1 MPIIVFF
8 VKVAALSAQWLL
20 TPTFLA
26 HCDAVWGGRQPPHL
40 NAVDPQAWLADILTR
55 LVNGW
60 PMSKIDELMPWADA
74 AGLKEC
80 AVA

>member
-40 NAVDPQAWLADILTR
+40 SDVNPVAYIAETLEAILNGHPQ
-55 LVNGW
+55 
-60 PMSKIDELMPWADA
+60 SKIEELMPWRFRKTSSPDA
-74 AGLKEC
+74 
-80 AVA
+80 